1 MSTEHDPYEAGLGFT
16 VKPEKGDFIG
26 REALLRRKAE
36 GMRRK
41 LGCLVLD
48 DSNVTVMGSEPVY
61 HDGEAVGYVTSAAY
75 GYSVRKS
82 IAYAWLPPELAEFGT
97 TLDIEY
103 FEERQ
108 AAAVTEEPLFDPAM
122 ERMRDGVPL
131 VKAT

>member
-48 DSNVTVMGSEPVY
+48 DSNVTVIGSDPVY
-61 HDGEAVGYVTSAAY
+61 HDGEAVGYVTSVAY

-82 IAYAWLPPELAEFGT
+82 IAYAWLAPELVEFGT
-97 TLDIEY
+97 RLDIEY

-108 AAAVTEEPLFDPAM
+108 A
-122 ERMRDGVPL
+122 
-131 VKAT
+131 

>member
-1 MSTEHDPYEAGLGFT
+1 MSTEHDPYAAGLGFT
-16 VKPEKGDFIG
+16 VKPEKADFIA

-82 IAYAWLPPELAEFGT
+82 IAYAWLPPELVEFGT